1 MPKKKAAKTKATLDQ
16 LFNEWWKKN
25 ADKKVARIANSRGG
39 YRLGP
44 WLEPGDDRAWEVVWG
59 LAHNAFR
66 AGHLGEIWNPSEER
80 VVGFGLDK
88 IIEDAYLAGK
98 ESVS

>member
-16 LFNEWWKKN
+16 LFSEWWKKN
-25 ADKKVARIANSRGG
+25 ADKKVARIANSRGS

-44 WLEPGDDRAWEVVWG
+44 WLESGDGKAYEVVWG
-59 LAHNAFR
+59 LANNAFR
-66 AGHLGEIWNPSEER
+66 AGHLGEIWKPSEDMLC
-80 VVGFGLDK
+80 GLDK